1 MNKKRE
7 NFVHPYPLPAK
18 DYKRSLSFRF
28 RFCLQAWPMN
38 PAESFS
44 TGKKKKQKG
53 KGGYLL
59 F

>member
-18 DYKRSLSFRF
+18 DYKWSLSFRF